1 LNDPT
6 GSTRFV
12 CIPLTDKKL
21 PFQRVANNRDSIWRR
36 AYLEYKKGYQC
47 YSTDQEMEE
56 ILCRN
61 RDFEQVDPWYEEL
74 RRYVEKYDSRDF
86 FYTEEL
92 FNAIGLVETYQI
104 NNSASVRLRNVMRQL
119 GWEYKRRMMK
129 GDQIRGY
136 WRLPTSPT

>member
-1 LNDPT
+1 
-6 GSTRFV
+6 
-12 CIPLTDKKL
+12 
-21 PFQRVANNRDSIWRR
+21 
-36 AYLEYKKGYQC
+36 
-47 YSTDQEMEE
+47 MEE

-104 NNSASVRLRNVMRQL
+104 NNSASVRIRNVMRQL
-119 GWEYKRRMMK
+119 GLEYKRRMMK